1 MIMIIIPKQHTNVV
15 ITNVAIITFLTISSN
30 LDIHRYYNEQD
41 IYISI
46 LINLM
51 NNIRYL
57 MTN

>member
-1 MIMIIIPKQHTNVV
+1 MNMIIIPKQHTNVV

-46 LINLM
+46 LIN
-51 NNIRYL
+51 IIE
-57 MTN
+57 